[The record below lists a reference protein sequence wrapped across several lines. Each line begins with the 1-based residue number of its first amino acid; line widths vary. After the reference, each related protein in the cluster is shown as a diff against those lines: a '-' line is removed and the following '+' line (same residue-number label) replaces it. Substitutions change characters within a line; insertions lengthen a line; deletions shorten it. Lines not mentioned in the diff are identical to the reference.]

1 MKNAEAE
8 IVPGAREATTVL
20 YLVALAPVLV
30 AVAAGLPLLWLTD
43 FSTPALLV
51 SVLLCL
57 ASAGLGHYCKLSLAR
72 RADGRAEAVAPPP
85 PEPADG
91 PALAQ
96 AVLPILGRH
105 IETARGQT
113 EEAIAELTGQFSS
126 LVQRLTLLVG
136 TSGDS
141 IARGEDDMKAVTRSS
156 EQALAEIVSSLRA
169 AQQRHRAMLDE
180 VRVLTGYTEEL
191 QKMAAEVDA
200 IAGQTNLL
208 ALNAA
213 IEAARA
219 GDAGRGFAV
228 VADEVRSLSIRS
240 SATSK
245 SMADKVNVINQ
256 AILDTFSD
264 SEQASAEDDRELAQ
278 TEAALRAVLSLFGG
292 TAEGLTRAVDS
303 TRTEGEEVRGEI
315 EQMLV
320 SLQFQDRTSQIL
332 RQVCDNLE
340 EFGRTLMQVGE
351 PIDVDAWLARMTR
364 SYAMLEQHLNHQG
377 QAAERQGQ
385 SDITFF

>member
-1 MKNAEAE
+1 MKNTEDIAQGEPRL
-8 IVPGAREATTVL
+8 IG
-20 YLVALAPVLV
+20 LAPVLV
-30 AVAAGLPLLWLTD
+30 AVTASVPLLWLTD

-57 ASAGLGHYCKLSLAR
+57 ASAGLGHYCMLSLAR
-72 RADGRAEAVAPPP
+72 RAAARAEAVAPPP
-85 PEPADG
+85 PQEPADG

-141 IARGEDDMKAVTRSS
+141 ITRGEEDMKAVTHSS
-156 EQALAEIVSSLRA
+156 EQALAEIVASLRG

-191 QKMAAEVDA
+191 QRMATEVDA

-264 SEQASAEDDRELAQ
+264 SEQAGVADDRELEQAE
-278 TEAALRAVLSLFGG
+278 TALRRLLTQFDG

-303 TRTEGEEVRGEI
+303 TRSEGEGVRNEI

-340 EFGRTLMQVGE
+340 EFGRTLMQAGE

-364 SYAMLEQHLNHQG
+364 SYATLEQHLNHQG
-377 QAAERQGQ
+377 QAAGRQGQ

>member
-1 MKNAEAE
+1 MNNAD
-8 IVPGAREATTVL
+8 IVQGERKAPAVPL
-20 YLVALAPVLV
+20 LVALSPVLV
-30 AVAAGLPLLWLTD
+30 AVTASLPLLWLTD

-51 SVLLCL
+51 SVLLCP
-57 ASAGLGHYCKLSLAR
+57 ASAGLGHYCRLSLAR
-72 RADGRAEAVAPPP
+72 LADARAEAVAPPS

-113 EEAIAELTGQFSS
+113 EEAIAELTGQFSA
-126 LVQRLTLLVG
+126 LVARLNELVG
-136 TSGDS
+136 ESGAS
-141 IARGEDDMKAVTRSS
+141 IARGEEDMKAVTRAS
-156 EQALAEIVSSLRA
+156 EQALAEIVASLRG

-219 GDAGRGFAV
+219 GEAGRGFAV

-264 SEQASAEDDRELAQ
+264 SEQASAEDDKELDQA
-278 TEAALRAVLSLFGG
+278 EAALRKLLSQFDG
-292 TAEGLTRAVDS
+292 TAESLTRAVDS
-303 TRTEGEEVRGEI
+303 TRSEGEGVRGEI

-340 EFGRTLMQVGE
+340 EFGRTLAQAGE
-351 PIDVDAWLARMTR
+351 PIDVDAWLARMSR
-364 SYAMLEQHLNHQG
+364 SYAMLEQHLIHQG

>member
-1 MKNAEAE
+1 MKNAENAEAE
-8 IVPGAREATTVL
+8 IVQGEPR
-20 YLVALAPVLV
+20 LVGLAPVLV
-30 AVAAGLPLLWLTD
+30 AVTATLPLLLLTD

-57 ASAGLGHYCKLSLAR
+57 ASVGLGHYCKRSLAR
-72 RADGRAEAVAPPP
+72 QAASRTEAVAPSP

-156 EQALAEIVSSLRA
+156 EQALAEIVSSLRG
-169 AQQRHRAMLDE
+169 AQQRHRTMLDE

-191 QKMAAEVDA
+191 QRMATEVDA

-264 SEQASAEDDRELAQ
+264 SEQASAEDDRELDQA
-278 TEAALRAVLSLFGG
+278 EAALRKLLAQFDG

-303 TRTEGEEVRGEI
+303 TRSEGEGVRNEI

-340 EFGRTLMQVGE
+340 EFGRTLIQAGE

-377 QAAERQGQ
+377 QAVQSQGQ

>member
-1 MKNAEAE
+1 MNNAD
-8 IVPGAREATTVL
+8 IVQGERKAPAVPL
-20 YLVALAPVLV
+20 LVALSPVLV
-30 AVAAGLPLLWLTD
+30 AVTASLPLLWLTD

-51 SVLLCL
+51 SVLLCP
-57 ASAGLGHYCKLSLAR
+57 ASVGLGHYCRLSLAR
-72 RADGRAEAVAPPP
+72 LADARAEAVAPPS

-113 EEAIAELTGQFSS
+113 EEAIAELTGQFSV
-126 LVQRLTLLVG
+126 LVARLNELVG
-136 TSGDS
+136 ESGAS
-141 IARGEDDMKAVTRSS
+141 IARGEEDMKAVTRAS
-156 EQALAEIVSSLRA
+156 EQALAEIVASLRG

-219 GDAGRGFAV
+219 GEAGRGFAV

-245 SMADKVNVINQ
+245 SMADKVNVINR

-264 SEQASAEDDRELAQ
+264 SEQASAEDDKELDQA
-278 TEAALRAVLSLFGG
+278 EAALRKLLSQFDG
-292 TAEGLTRAVDS
+292 TAESLTRAVDS
-303 TRTEGEEVRGEI
+303 TRSEGEGVRGEI

-340 EFGRTLMQVGE
+340 EFGRTLAQAGE
-351 PIDVDAWLARMTR
+351 PIDVDAWLARMSR
-364 SYAMLEQHLNHQG
+364 SYAMLEQHLIHQG

>member
-1 MKNAEAE
+1 MVQGERKAPA
-8 IVPGAREATTVL
+8 VPL
-20 YLVALAPVLV
+20 LVALSPVLV
-30 AVAAGLPLLWLTD
+30 AVTASLPLLWLTD

-51 SVLLCL
+51 SVLLCP
-57 ASAGLGHYCKLSLAR
+57 ASAGLGHYCRLSLAR
-72 RADGRAEAVAPPP
+72 LADARAEAVAPPS

-113 EEAIAELTGQFSS
+113 EEAIAELTGQFSA
-126 LVQRLTLLVG
+126 LVARLNELVG
-136 TSGDS
+136 ESGAS
-141 IARGEDDMKAVTRSS
+141 IARGEEDMKAVTRAS
-156 EQALAEIVSSLRA
+156 EQALAEIVASLRG

-219 GDAGRGFAV
+219 GEAGRGFAV

-264 SEQASAEDDRELAQ
+264 SEQASAEDDKELDQA
-278 TEAALRAVLSLFGG
+278 EAALRKLLSQFDG
-292 TAEGLTRAVDS
+292 TAESLTRAVDS
-303 TRTEGEEVRGEI
+303 TRSEGEGVRGEI

-340 EFGRTLMQVGE
+340 EFGRTLAQAGE
-351 PIDVDAWLARMTR
+351 PIDVDAWLARMSR
-364 SYAMLEQHLNHQG
+364 SYAMLEQHLIHQG

>member
-1 MKNAEAE
+1 MNNAD
-8 IVPGAREATTVL
+8 IVQGERKAPAVPL
-20 YLVALAPVLV
+20 LVALSPVLV
-30 AVAAGLPLLWLTD
+30 AVTASLPLLWLTD

-51 SVLLCL
+51 SVLLCP
-57 ASAGLGHYCKLSLAR
+57 ASVGLGHYCRLSLAR
-72 RADGRAEAVAPPP
+72 LADARAEAVAPPS
-85 PEPADG
+85 PELADG

-113 EEAIAELTGQFSS
+113 EEAIAELTGQFSV
-126 LVQRLTLLVG
+126 LVARLNELVG
-136 TSGDS
+136 ESGAS
-141 IARGEDDMKAVTRSS
+141 IARGEEDMKAVTRAS
-156 EQALAEIVSSLRA
+156 EQALAEIVASLRG

-219 GDAGRGFAV
+219 GEAGRGFAV

-245 SMADKVNVINQ
+245 SMADKVNIINR

-264 SEQASAEDDRELAQ
+264 SEQASAEDDKELDQA
-278 TEAALRAVLSLFGG
+278 EAALRKLLSQFDG
-292 TAEGLTRAVDS
+292 TAESLTRAVDS
-303 TRTEGEEVRGEI
+303 TRTEGEGVRSEI

-340 EFGRTLMQVGE
+340 EFGRTLARVGD
-351 PIDVDAWLARMTR
+351 PIDVDAWLARMAR
-364 SYAMLEQHLNHQG
+364 SYAMLEQHLNHHG
-377 QAAERQGQ
+377 QATERQGQ
-385 SDITFF
+385 PDITFF